1 MTDID
6 LIIQELEKE
15 DLQTQQ
21 DIIELQIIMGL
32 R

>member
-1 MTDID
+1 MTYSD

-15 DLQTQQ
+15 DLQLQQ

>member
-1 MTDID
+1 MTYSN

-15 DLQTQQ
+15 DLQLQQ